1 MIGSSQSSHCIGSKE
16 ELNSSGKY
24 EIRVKV
30 DDSVLTVSIAVTGRN
45 SLWLEHQASQ
55 DFKVTFKSFFF
66 FLILTTQLTGQWQS
80 SVNHVLHSS
89 SISIPSY
96 LSKAKNLILRKNRP
110 INTNRKGI
118 W

>member
-66 FLILTTQLTGQWQS
+66 FS
-80 SVNHVLHSS
+80 HSH
-89 SISIPSY
+89 
-96 LSKAKNLILRKNRP
+96 NP
-110 INTNRKGI
+110 INWSVAVFCKSCFTLFINIHPFLFIKGKKPDTKKK
-118 W
+118 